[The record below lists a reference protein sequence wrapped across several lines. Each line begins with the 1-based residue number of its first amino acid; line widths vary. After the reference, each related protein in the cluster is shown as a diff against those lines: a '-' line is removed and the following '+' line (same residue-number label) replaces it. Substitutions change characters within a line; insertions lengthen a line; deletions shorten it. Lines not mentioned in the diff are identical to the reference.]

1 MRSKADTLTFASAVK
16 PDLVNV
22 DGDKVLLAEKK
33 DGKSLSEFAFQ
44 YANAPLYL
52 DRLEAIQ
59 AAAPVQTTDK
69 DAQKIIISALSDKY
83 YGLRAA
89 AVAALTMTNDQIRNA
104 AQPIL
109 TNLAQTDPNT
119 IVRANAIAVLGKLK
133 ASGMMNLFMDGLKSE
148 SYAVQAASLNAITQL
163 DAPQGFQLAKGFEKD
178 NKGALTNAILSVY
191 AANGTDAEW
200 PFVYAQYKEA
210 GAQTK
215 YNLARALGTMAGK
228 LNSSEYAQQAIS
240 ELKAFGVQYKT
251 QGIAPNIVTVLEGLK
266 AARTQ
271 KNDTASVA
279 AADEAIKALK

>member
-1 MRSKADTLTFASAVK
+1 
-16 PDLVNV
+16 
-22 DGDKVLLAEKK
+22 
-33 DGKSLSEFAFQ
+33 
-44 YANAPLYL
+44 
-52 DRLEAIQ
+52 
-59 AAAPVQTTDK
+59 
-69 DAQKIIISALSDKY
+69 
-83 YGLRAA
+83 
-89 AVAALTMTNDQIRNA
+89 
-104 AQPIL
+104 
-109 TNLAQTDPNT
+109 
-119 IVRANAIAVLGKLK
+119 
-133 ASGMMNLFMDGLKSE
+133 MNLFMDGLKSE